1 MKIFI
6 FIVSL
11 ISSICGLIAAFTMI
25 CSDDTAM
32 QSEGHLYLFLGVVM
46 LGVSVMSGID
56 IGGDIIEQWR
66 YRQWRSRRSFRG

>member
-11 ISSICGLIAAFTMI
+11 ISSICGLTAAFTMF
-25 CSDDTAM
+25 CSDDAAT